1 MVGKEVNER
10 DVGKLIIIDMLYAVY
25 FDIYV
30 DIQAHWGRFDC
41 EEKQQKRAKEK
52 VALEQKKLDIDML
65 EAKRQQRK
73 LNFLL
78 TNRTIC
84 PFHGQEDGTPFGG
97 KLTIKLKL
105 NLANIIICCQETE
118 ESHDRAVVGEKFG
131 LSMSEATGD
140 CFGC

>member
-30 DIQAHWGRFDC
+30 DIQAHWGKFDR

-52 VALEQKKLDIDML
+52 VALEQRKLDIDML

-78 TNRTIC
+78 T
-84 PFHGQEDGTPFGG
+84 Q
-97 KLTIKLKL
+97 
-105 NLANIIICCQETE
+105 TE
-118 ESHDRAVVGEKFG
+118 LYAHFMAKKMEHQLEVN
-131 LSMSEATGD
+131 
-140 CFGC
+140 